1 MSDAA
6 ELEREAEAARAR
18 LSDTAEELRARM
30 SPGQIMDEVLNQF
43 RGGDGSQMLA
53 NLKGQVRD
61 NPMALA
67 LVGSGLA
74 WLMMG
79 SGAPGQG
86 ASGWGASTGGTAVP
100 RPRATPYPATDTG
113 NFATY
118 RLDEDDRVGAAAGG
132 SNVGTGS
139 SGTSGSGSSSG
150 GLGSAASSLA
160 DSVSGSVSGMA
171 GRASDALASARS
183 AVGEGLHEAGDRAQ
197 RTAHDLRGAGS
208 ETLGEVRHSAAD
220 VGYQARATFLDV
232 LEREPLVIGAI
243 GLAVGA
249 AIGAF
254 LPATE
259 IEREHLGP
267 AGEALKEKADALVDR
282 GMAKAKEAA
291 AEVYETAR
299 DEADRQGLLPGD
311 TPVAE
316 KVDAVVRAVGETAGG
331 IVERTAVGSSET
343 GASSGTG
350 STGTSSGPE
359 AGSIR
364 GSSSGS
370 EAGSTRVASSG
381 AGRDPS
387 PVAGS
392 GSSSGSP
399 SSVTT
404 GRDTPGAGQKPT
416 TSRG

>member
-18 LSDTAEELRARM
+18 LSDTADQIRARM
-30 SPGQIMDEVLNQF
+30 SPGQLMDEVLNQF
-43 RGGDGSQMLA
+43 RGGDGNQMLA
-53 NLKGQVRD
+53 NLRGQVRD

-79 SGAPGQG
+79 SGAPAQG
-86 ASGWGASTGGTAVP
+86 SSGWGTSMAGTSTP
-100 RPRATPYPATDTG
+100 RPPATPYPGTDTG

-118 RLDEDDRVGAAAGG
+118 RLDDDDRTHGTAGSAHGTAG
-132 SNVGTGS
+132 SARGTAGSSSTGS
-139 SGTSGSGSSSG
+139 SSSG

-171 GRASDALASARS
+171 HGASDALASARS

-197 RTAHDLRGAGS
+197 RMAHDLRGAGS
-208 ETLGEVRHSAAD
+208 DAFGEVRHSAA
-220 VGYQARATFLDV
+220 GMGHQARDTFFDV

-259 IEREHLGP
+259 VEREHLGS
-267 AGEALKEKADALVDR
+267 AGEALKEKAGGLVDS

-299 DEADRQGLLPGD
+299 DEADRQGLVPGD
-311 TPVAE
+311 KPISE
-316 KVDAVVRAVGETAGG
+316 KVDAVVQAVGKTAGG
-331 IVERTAVGSSET
+331 IVERTA
-343 GASSGTG
+343 A
-350 STGTSSGPE
+350 E
-359 AGSIR
+359 AGVT
-364 GSSSGS
+364 GS
-370 EAGSTRVASSG
+370 EAGSETGGIASSGTSSPTSRSGTPGSGTSGSGTGSSGTAGSGTASASGTASPGSTGSG
-381 AGRDPS
+381 AGRHP
-387 PVAGS
+387 
-392 GSSSGSP
+392 
-399 SSVTT
+399 T
-404 GRDTPGAGQKPT
+404 GRG
-416 TSRG
+416 